1 MKFLPVLALTLA
13 WSVPAHAQATLSD
26 LALKMAANKTSSE
39 ALVKAYL
46 KRIAKYDSSGP
57 KLNAIIALNP
67 NALDEARKR
76 DAERK
81 SGAPIGALH
90 GIPILIKDNIESADA
105 MPTTAGSRALVD
117 NVTARDAPMVAK
129 LRAAGAII
137 LGKTNLSEWANIRSN
152 QSTSGWSAVGG
163 LTRNPYVL
171 DRNTCGSSA
180 GSGAAMA
187 AGLAA
192 ATIGTETDGSIVC
205 PSGTNGI
212 VGFKPSVGFISRTF
226 VVPISHSQ
234 DTPGPMTLSVRD
246 AAMML
251 TVMAGTDPADPDT
264 AEADTRKVDFAS
276 ALSND
281 GLKGKRIGV
290 IGQKGVADRIMKAAL
305 ARLERA
311 GAVVVPVTIDEKA
324 SDEAGEAEYKVLLTE
339 LKADMATYLQGL
351 PPGRVQHKTLADL
364 IAFNTANAATE
375 LQHFGQDIFDLANQQ
390 KGLDD
395 PGYRAARALS
405 LRHAGSEGIDRLL
418 SENKLDLLVAQTN
431 GPAWITT
438 LGKGDQ
444 FSGPSIS
451 QAPAIAGYPHLTVP
465 MGAVDGLPIGLS
477 FIGGK
482 WTDAMVL
489 SAGFAFEQAG
499 PKLRVKPRFR
509 KTVRIKKT
517 KA

>member
-1 MKFLPVLALTLA
+1 MKFLPMLALASLWAGPTYG
-13 WSVPAHAQATLSD
+13 QETLSD

-39 ALVKAYL
+39 TLVKTYL
-46 KRIAKYDSSGP
+46 KRIAKYDKKGP
-57 KLNAIIALNP
+57 KLNAIIALNAD
-67 NALDEARKR
+67 ALNQARKL
-76 DAERK
+76 DAQRK
-81 SGAPIGALH
+81 SGVLMGALH

-105 MPTTAGSRALVD
+105 MPTTAGSHALD
-117 NVTARDAPMVAK
+117 GNITLRDAPLVAR

-163 LTRNPYVL
+163 LTRNPHAL

-192 ATIGTETDGSIVC
+192 ATVGTETDGSIVC
-205 PSGTNGI
+205 PSATNGI
-212 VGFKPSVGFISRTF
+212 VGFKPSVGLISRVY

-234 DTPGPMTLSVRD
+234 DTPGPMTLTVRD

-251 TVMAGTDPADPDT
+251 TAMAGSDSADPAT
-264 AEADTRKVDFAS
+264 TEADARKIDFANG
-276 ALSND
+276 LSID
-281 GLKGKRIGV
+281 GLKGKRIGI

-305 ARLERA
+305 ARLAQA
-311 GAVVVPVTIDEKA
+311 GAVLVPVTVDEKA
-324 SDEAGEAEYKVLLTE
+324 ADEAGEAEYKVLLTE
-339 LKADMATYLQGL
+339 LKADIAAYLQSL
-351 PPGRVQHKTLADL
+351 PRGRIRHKTLADL
-364 IAFNTANAATE
+364 IAFNAANAATE
-375 LQHFGQDIFDLANQQ
+375 LQHFGQDIFELADKQ

-395 PGYRAARALS
+395 PEYRAARATS
-405 LRHAGSEGIDRLL
+405 LRLASTDGIDRILK
-418 SENKLDLLVAQTN
+418 ENQLDLLVAQTN

-444 FSGPSIS
+444 FSGPSVS

-465 MGAVDGLPIGLS
+465 MGAINGLPIGLS

-499 PKLRVKPRFR
+499 PKLRIKPHY
-509 KTVRIKKT
+509 KKT
-517 KA
+517 ARAKKPKS